1 MASGNLQNCI
11 PAPFSQRA
19 GMIELY
25 SWTTPNG
32 HKIHIMLE
40 ETGLPY
46 RVHKID
52 LGARDQTRPDFLKIN
67 PNGKIPAIVD
77 TEGPDGKPI
86 AIFESA
92 AILIH
97 LAQKAGKFFPDE
109 PQAHYATLEWL
120 MFQIANIGPM
130 FGQAFHFRSGA
141 PERVPYAVDRY
152 TNEVGRLMAVLD
164 RRLTQAPYL
173 AGDEYTIADIATWPW
188 VKNAANYGQ
197 NMENYPHVARW
208 IKVIYER
215 PAVKRGMK
223 ALEKAA
229 A

>member
-1 MASGNLQNCI
+1 
-11 PAPFSQRA
+11 
-19 GMIELY
+19 MIELY

-46 RVHKID
+46 RVHKIN
-52 LGARDQTRPDFLKIN
+52 LGAKEQTRPEYLKIN

-77 TEGPDGKPI
+77 TDGPDGKPL

-92 AILIH
+92 AILVH
-97 LAQKAGKFFPDE
+97 LAQKSGKFLPTE
-109 PQAHYATLEWL
+109 PRARYATLEWL

-130 FGQAFHFRSGA
+130 YGQAFHFRSVA
-141 PERVPYAVDRY
+141 PERVPYAIDRY
-152 TNEVGRLMAVLD
+152 TNEVGRLLGVMD
-164 RRLTQAPYL
+164 KRLFEQPYL
-173 AGDEYTIADIATWPW
+173 AGAEYTIADIASWTW
-188 VKNAANYGQ
+188 VRNSHSFGF
-197 NMENYPHVARW
+197 NMENYPNVQRW
-208 IKVIYER
+208 VSTIAER
-215 PAVKRGMK
+215 PAVRRGLK

>member
-1 MASGNLQNCI
+1 
-11 PAPFSQRA
+11 
-19 GMIELY
+19 MIELY

-46 RVHKID
+46 RVHKVN
-52 LGARDQTRPDFLKIN
+52 LGAKEQNAPDFLKIN
-67 PNGKIPAIVD
+67 PNGKIPAIID
-77 TEGPDGKPI
+77 TEGPEGKPL

-97 LAQKAGKFFPDE
+97 LAQKSGKFLPTE
-109 PQAHYATLEWL
+109 PRLRYATLEWL

-130 FGQAFHFRSGA
+130 YGQAFHFRSVA
-141 PERVPYAVDRY
+141 PERVPYAIDRY
-152 TNEVGRLMAVLD
+152 TNEVGRVLGVVD
-164 RRLTQAPYL
+164 KRLAEHTYL
-173 AGDEYTIADIATWPW
+173 AGEEYTIADIACWPW
-188 VKNAANYGQ
+188 VRNSHSFGF
-197 NMENYPHVARW
+197 NMENYPNVQRWVAL
-208 IKVIYER
+208 IAER
-215 PAVKRGMK
+215 PAVRRGLK

>member
-1 MASGNLQNCI
+1 
-11 PAPFSQRA
+11 
-19 GMIELY
+19 MIELY

-46 RVHKID
+46 RVHKIN
-52 LGARDQTRPDFLKIN
+52 LGAKEQTRPEYLKIN

-77 TEGPDGKPI
+77 TDGPDGKPL

-92 AILIH
+92 AILVH
-97 LAQKAGKFFPDE
+97 LAQKSGKLLPTE
-109 PQAHYATLEWL
+109 PRARYATLEWL

-130 FGQAFHFRSGA
+130 YGQAFHFRSVA
-141 PERVPYAVDRY
+141 PERVPYAIDRY
-152 TNEVGRLMAVLD
+152 TNEVGRLLGVID
-164 RRLTQAPYL
+164 KRLFEQPYL
-173 AGDEYTIADIATWPW
+173 AGAEYTIADIASWPW
-188 VKNAANYGQ
+188 VRNSHSFGF
-197 NMENYPHVARW
+197 NMDNYPNVQRW
-208 IKVIYER
+208 VSAIAER
-215 PAVKRGMK
+215 PAVRRGLK

>member
-1 MASGNLQNCI
+1 
-11 PAPFSQRA
+11 
-19 GMIELY
+19 MIELY

-46 RVHKID
+46 RVHKVN
-52 LGARDQTRPDFLKIN
+52 LGAKEQTRPDYLKIN

-77 TEGPDGKPI
+77 TEGPDGKPL

-92 AILIH
+92 AILVH
-97 LAQKAGKFFPDE
+97 LAQKSGKFLPTE
-109 PQAHYATLEWL
+109 PRARYATLEWL

-130 FGQAFHFRSGA
+130 YGQAFHFRSVA
-141 PERVPYAVDRY
+141 PERVPYAIDRY
-152 TNEVGRLMAVLD
+152 TNEVGRILGVMD
-164 RRLTQAPYL
+164 KRLWENAYL
-173 AGDEYTIADIATWPW
+173 VGAEYTIADIACWPW
-188 VKNAANYGQ
+188 VRNSHSFGF
-197 NMENYPHVARW
+197 NMENFPNVQRW
-208 IKVIYER
+208 VGLIAER
-215 PAVKRGMK
+215 PAVRRGLK

>member
-1 MASGNLQNCI
+1 
-11 PAPFSQRA
+11 
-19 GMIELY
+19 MIELY

-46 RVHKID
+46 RVHKIN
-52 LGARDQTRPDFLKIN
+52 LGAKEQTRPEYLKIN

-77 TEGPDGKPI
+77 TDGPDGKPL

-92 AILIH
+92 AILVH
-97 LAQKAGKFFPDE
+97 LAQKSGKFLPTE
-109 PQAHYATLEWL
+109 PRARYATLEWL

-130 FGQAFHFRSGA
+130 YGQAFHFRSVA
-141 PERVPYAVDRY
+141 PERVPYAIDRY
-152 TNEVGRLMAVLD
+152 TNEVGRLLGVMD
-164 RRLTQAPYL
+164 KRLFEQPYL
-173 AGDEYTIADIATWPW
+173 AGAEYTIADIAAWTW
-188 VKNAANYGQ
+188 VRNSHSFGF
-197 NMENYPHVARW
+197 NMENYPNVQRW
-208 IKVIYER
+208 VSTIAER
-215 PAVKRGMK
+215 PAVRRGLK

>member
-1 MASGNLQNCI
+1 
-11 PAPFSQRA
+11 
-19 GMIELY
+19 MIELY

-52 LGARDQTRPDFLKIN
+52 LGAREQDNPAYLKIN

-77 TEGPDGKPI
+77 TEGPSDGSGSGAPI

-97 LAQKAGKFFPDE
+97 LAQKSGKFLPQE
-109 PQAHYATLEWL
+109 PAGRYATLQWL

-130 FGQAFHFRSGA
+130 YGQAFHFRSVA
-141 PERVPYAVDRY
+141 PERVPYAADRY
-152 TNEVGRLMAVLD
+152 SNEVGRLLSVMD
-164 RRLTQAPYL
+164 RRLGEVPYL
-173 AGDEYTIADIATWPW
+173 AGPEYTIADIAAWPW
-188 VKNAANYGQ
+188 VRNSHSYGQ
-197 NMENYPHVARW
+197 NMENFRNVTRW
-208 IKVIYER
+208 IAAVGER
-215 PAVKRGMK
+215 PGVRRGLK
-223 ALEKAA
+223 ALEKAPDRKITWEKS
-229 A
+229 

>member
-1 MASGNLQNCI
+1 
-11 PAPFSQRA
+11 
-19 GMIELY
+19 MIELY

-46 RVHKID
+46 RVHKIN
-52 LGARDQTRPDFLKIN
+52 LGAKEQTTPEYLKIN

-77 TEGPDGKPI
+77 TEGPDGKPL

-92 AILIH
+92 AILMH
-97 LAQKAGKFFPDE
+97 LAQKSGKFLPSE
-109 PQAHYATLEWL
+109 PKARYATLEWL

-130 FGQAFHFRSGA
+130 YGQAFHFRSVA
-141 PERVPYAVDRY
+141 PERVPYAIDRY
-152 TNEVGRLMAVLD
+152 TNEVGRLLGVLD
-164 RRLTQAPYL
+164 NRLFGHPYL
-173 AGDEYTIADIATWPW
+173 AGDEYTIADIASWTW
-188 VKNAANYGQ
+188 VRNSHSFGF
-197 NMENYPHVARW
+197 NMDNYPNVLRW
-208 IKVIYER
+208 VGTIAER
-215 PAVKRGMK
+215 PGVRRGLK

>member
-1 MASGNLQNCI
+1 MAWGNLQNCI
-11 PAPFSQRA
+11 PALFFRA
-19 GMIELY
+19 QGMIELY

-46 RVHKID
+46 RVHKVD
-52 LGARDQTRPDFLKIN
+52 LGAREQTRPDFLKIN

-77 TEGPDGKPI
+77 TDGPGGKPI

-97 LAQKAGKFFPDE
+97 LAEKSGKFLPAE
-109 PQAHYATLEWL
+109 PVAHYATLEWL
-120 MFQIANIGPM
+120 MFQVANIGPM

-164 RRLTQAPYL
+164 RRLNEAPYL
-173 AGDEYTIADIATWPW
+173 AGAEYTIADIATWPW

-208 IKVIYER
+208 IKAIYER
-215 PAVKRGMK
+215 PAVKRGLK

>member
-1 MASGNLQNCI
+1 
-11 PAPFSQRA
+11 
-19 GMIELY
+19 MIELY

-52 LGARDQTRPDFLKIN
+52 LGARQQDDPAFLKIN

-77 TEGPDGKPI
+77 TEGPDGKPL

-97 LAQKAGKFFPDE
+97 LAQKSGMLLPTE
-109 PQAHYATLEWL
+109 PYARYAALEWL

-130 FGQAFHFRSGA
+130 FGQAFHFRSVA

-152 TNEVGRLMAVLD
+152 TNEVGRLLGVLD
-164 RRLTQAPYL
+164 RRLWDATYL
-173 AGDEYTIADIATWPW
+173 AGEEYTIADIATWPW
-188 VKNAANYGQ
+188 VRNAASYGQ
-197 NMENYPHVARW
+197 NMENYPNVQRW
-208 IKVIYER
+208 ITAIGER
-215 PAVKRGMK
+215 PAVRRGLK
-223 ALEKAA
+223 ALSKAA
-229 A
+229 AA